1 MAVPLISELGR
12 LICFRLRAA
21 VLVGHLVFLKQLGHF
36 FGDHIAIILN
46 SDEGDFFSHLRLF
59 FRQRLVW
66 LFWIVTHTSSIHQR
80 RALWRTY
87 SNASSDDFSGNCR
100 LQPLQV
106 TK

>member
-1 MAVPLISELGR
+1 M
-12 LICFRLRAA
+12 
-21 VLVGHLVFLKQLGHF
+21 LVRDLVFLEQIRHFLGH
-36 FGDHIAIILN
+36 HRIIILN

-66 LFWIVTHTSSIHQR
+66 LFWIVTHSSSIHQQGV
-80 RALWRTY
+80 LWLTY